1 MASARHGTLY
11 TGVTSHLI
19 QRICQHRGGSFDGFT
34 KRCGVK
40 LLVWFEQ
47 AGTMH
52 AAITRE
58 TRHKNWQRKWK
69 IDLIEKANPDWRDLA
84 EELGLPPLPS
94 SSADETRGSFAL
106 IRVPC
111 FGRCYGSRI
120 SSADDEVGETR
131 RLCVFV

>member
-34 KRCGVK
+34 KRYGVK
-40 LLVWFEQ
+40 TLVWFEP

-58 TRHKNWQRKWK
+58 KQIKNWQRKWK
-69 IDLIEKANPDWRDLA
+69 IELIEPAFRDHHAAGRGAASNPATTVRLFGGA
-84 EELGLPPLPS
+84 AHHAPPRTRLPYSPS
-94 SSADETRGSFAL
+94 CVSSL
-106 IRVPC
+106 K
-111 FGRCYGSRI
+111 
-120 SSADDEVGETR
+120 
-131 RLCVFV
+131 